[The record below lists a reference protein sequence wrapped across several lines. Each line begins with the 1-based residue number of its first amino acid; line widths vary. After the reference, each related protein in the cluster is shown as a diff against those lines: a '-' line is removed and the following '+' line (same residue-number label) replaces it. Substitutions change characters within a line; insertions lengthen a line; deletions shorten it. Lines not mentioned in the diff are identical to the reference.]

1 MNTNPKDSARLPVT
15 HELTLA
21 YALSLVVAIVMTI
34 ASVGGLL
41 YRAVIYP
48 TDALLLSFIPND
60 VLNLVVGLP
69 ILLGSMRLAR
79 RGKLIGLL
87 CWPGALFYV
96 LYVYVIYA
104 IGVPFNALFPAYLAL
119 VPLSAY
125 TIIGIVASIDGEA
138 VHQRLTGIV
147 PARVAGG
154 ILAGLAI
161 LLIVRQAAIIVAALA
176 SQTGV
181 DTLERALWIGDVTVG
196 CPALLAGGVLLW
208 RRKALGYVA
217 GAGLLLQYGA
227 LALGLI
233 PVMAFQALYTGSQ
246 IDVAGI
252 IVVLFMGAICFVP
265 LAFFVRGAAS
275 S

>member
-1 MNTNPKDSARLPVT
+1 VNTNPKDSARLPVT